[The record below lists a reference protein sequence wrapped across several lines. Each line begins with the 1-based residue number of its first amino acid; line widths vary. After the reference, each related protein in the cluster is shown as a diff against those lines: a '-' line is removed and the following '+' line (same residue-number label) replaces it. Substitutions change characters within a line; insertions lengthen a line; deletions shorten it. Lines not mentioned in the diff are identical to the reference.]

1 MPRSPLLLLVFLSAA
16 CSSSA
21 SLTGVG
27 AFDPNTQTAQGLG
40 TLYSD
45 GGGLF
50 NQLNVLVARIDQ
62 GAQDCAQITMPGN
75 PSTGQLLRIS
85 LFHADGSEMT
95 TGTYEIG
102 SPDAGN
108 IAILFT
114 LLREPDAGSA
124 PTAAGVSGSVTLSQ
138 IQPNTVAT
146 FNAQMATADDG
157 GGSLSGNVNAAFCG
171 VQFE

>member
-1 MPRSPLLLLVFLSAA
+1 MFRSPLTVLVVAAAA

-50 NQLNVLVARIDQ
+50 DQLNILVAHVDQ
-62 GAQDCAQITMPGN
+62 GGQDCAQTTMPGN
-75 PSTGQLLRIS
+75 PATGQLLRIS
-85 LFHADGSEMT
+85 LFHADGSAMT
-95 TGTYEIG
+95 TDTYEIG

-114 LLREPDAGSA
+114 LLREPDAGGA
-124 PTAAGVSGSVTLSQ
+124 PTAAGVSGSVTLTQ

-146 FNAQMATADDG
+146 FSAQMATANDG
-157 GGSLSGNVNAAFCG
+157 GGTLTGNVNAALCG